1 MTAVAVAAAT
11 ALTTSGLLSDASR
24 ARAEW
29 KPTVDVMVTTH
40 QISAGNDLADVTALE
55 RQGNK
60 LVIRGKIYGA
70 MPMTARLS
78 PAEARAL
85 LRLLRLRLLPF
96 LVSLPFRRG

>member
-1 MTAVAVAAAT
+1 MTARIRDGANNELMAIET
-11 ALTTSGLLSDASR
+11 
-24 ARAEW
+24 
-29 KPTVDVMVTTH
+29 
-40 QISAGNDLADVTALE
+40 LE
-55 RQGNK
+55 RDGEV

>member
-55 RQGNK
+55 RW
-60 LVIRGKIYGA
+60 
-70 MPMTARLS
+70 
-78 PAEARAL
+78 PAALAPVGPWRRSRPGLGPGSTWPRAPL
-85 LRLLRLRLLPF
+85 
-96 LVSLPFRRG
+96 